1 VVAAKI
7 AGASHPCFFIAT
19 RVVVSSVI
27 RAAYSLLGL
36 QTYFTAGVKD
46 GGVQNFSFNV

>member
-1 VVAAKI
+1 MT
-7 AGASHPCFFIAT
+7 GTSHPCFFIAT

-46 GGVQNFSFNV
+46 GGVQNFLFNV